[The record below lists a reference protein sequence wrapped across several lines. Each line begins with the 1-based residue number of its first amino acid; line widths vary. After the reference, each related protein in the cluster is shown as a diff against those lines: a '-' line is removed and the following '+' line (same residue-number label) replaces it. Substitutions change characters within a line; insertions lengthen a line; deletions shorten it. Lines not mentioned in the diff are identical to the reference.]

1 MFNMA
6 EVGMFTDVRDEL
18 IEKDDDV
25 EKDEFLNI
33 SEADSENIH
42 QQLETLPQYTGDVR
56 VSQRE
61 RLKRDKVKAW
71 LNEIEF
77 IT

>member
-1 MFNMA
+1 MA
-6 EVGMFTDVRDEL
+6 EGDMEMEECLDE
-18 IEKDDDV
+18 IPAEYP
-25 EKDEFLNI
+25 DEEYLNI

-42 QQLETLPQYTGDVR
+42 QQQETLPQYTGDVR